1 VSNSTSG
8 KTNLL
13 SIPIRKIEQHGLSNH
28 GENIIRYF
36 PLAENGSSPS
46 ATVLNNEEVLQRFSI
61 GESQNEASFVAG
73 SMAVREQN
81 NNEDMRRLV
90 LLGKDKLHYR
100 ILKLADSNSGR
111 KRADEDVPMS

>member
-1 VSNSTSG
+1 M
-8 KTNLL
+8 
-13 SIPIRKIEQHGLSNH
+13 
-28 GENIIRYF
+28 
-36 PLAENGSSPS
+36 
-46 ATVLNNEEVLQRFSI
+46 
-61 GESQNEASFVAG
+61 AG

>member
-1 VSNSTSG
+1 M
-8 KTNLL
+8 
-13 SIPIRKIEQHGLSNH
+13 SIPIRKTEQDGLSNH
-28 GENIIRYF
+28 SENGIRYF
-36 PLAENGSSPS
+36 PHVENGSSPS
-46 ATVLNNEEVLQRFSI
+46 PTVLNNEEVLQRFSK
-61 GESQNEASFVAG
+61 GENQIEGSFMAG

-81 NNEDMRRLV
+81 NSEDMRRLV

>member
-1 VSNSTSG
+1 M
-8 KTNLL
+8 
-13 SIPIRKIEQHGLSNH
+13 SIPIRKIEQDGLSSH

-36 PLAENGSSPS
+36 SHVENGGSPS
-46 ATVLNNEEVLQRFSI
+46 PTVLNNEEVLQRISK
-61 GESQNEASFVAG
+61 GERQNEGSFVVG

-81 NNEDMRRLV
+81 NSEDMRRLV

>member
-1 VSNSTSG
+1 M
-8 KTNLL
+8 
-13 SIPIRKIEQHGLSNH
+13 
-28 GENIIRYF
+28 
-36 PLAENGSSPS
+36 
-46 ATVLNNEEVLQRFSI
+46 
-61 GESQNEASFVAG
+61 AG

-111 KRADEDVPMS
+111 KRDDEDVSMS